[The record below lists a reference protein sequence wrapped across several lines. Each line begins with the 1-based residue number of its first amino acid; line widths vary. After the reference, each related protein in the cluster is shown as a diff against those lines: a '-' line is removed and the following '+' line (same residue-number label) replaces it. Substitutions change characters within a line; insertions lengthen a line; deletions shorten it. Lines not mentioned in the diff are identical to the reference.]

1 MKVKLDSNKLD
12 SVSVVILL
20 YTPTKENLRL
30 SAPTEVVIEFIL
42 FTATGYHNSK
52 LKALC
57 CTHSFDFQGAVES
70 VW

>member
-12 SVSVVILL
+12 SVNVVILL
-20 YTPTKENLRL
+20 YPLTKENLRL
-30 SAPTEVVIEFIL
+30 PAPTKVVIEFIL

-57 CTHSFDFQGAVES
+57 CTHSFNFQGAVES